1 MSGTEYLL
9 EEKRRL
15 LAATL
20 PHVAFDG
27 WSGAAMLRGARDA
40 GLEPDILPR
49 AFPGGAIEMVDFW
62 IEEADR
68 AMLDELARHD
78 LAAMKVRERI
88 ALALRIRLMQQAGHR
103 EAIRRAMVLQALPGN
118 AAGALKSVY
127 RTVDAIWHAAGD
139 TATDW
144 NFYSK
149 RLLLAGVYG
158 STVLYWLD
166 DKSEGSAASWEFL
179 ERRLADV
186 MGIQKLRGAVGNL
199 FDRLRRRAS

>member
-1 MSGTEYLL
+1 MSTEPHMLD
-9 EEKRRL
+9 EKRRL

-20 PHVAFDG
+20 PHVPFEG
-27 WSGAAMLRGARDA
+27 WSGGAMLRGARDA
-40 GLEPDILPR
+40 GIEPGALPR
-49 AFPGGAIEMVDFW
+49 AFPGGAIELVDFW

-68 AMLDELARHD
+68 AMLEALAGHD

-88 ALALRIRLMQQAGHR
+88 ALAVRLRLMQQAGHR
-103 EAIRRAMVLQALPGN
+103 EAMRRALALQALPGN
-118 AAGALKSVY
+118 APGALKSLY

-158 STVLYWLD
+158 ATVLFWLD

-179 ERRLADV
+179 ERRLSDV